1 MIIAIDGPAATG
13 KSTTAKALAQRLAFT
28 YLDTGAM
35 YRAVTLLTLRK
46 KIKISENSDLIS
58 LLERFDLKIEQHENK
73 ILVILNGE
81 DVSDEIRRLDVTEN
95 VSEVS
100 ALSIVRKT
108 LVKIQRKVAN
118 DQNCVVEG
126 RDIGTVVFP
135 NAEVKFYVVADYDV
149 RAKRR
154 LLDFKRLGEEK
165 SIDNLIEEIKK
176 RDKYDSERKDSPLLK
191 ANDAIEVD
199 TTNMT
204 IEQQVDTMY
213 KKIKLIEGKK

>member
-46 KIKISENSDLIS
+46 KIKISENFDLIS
-58 LLERFDLKIEQHENK
+58 LLEQFDLKIEQHENK

-95 VSEVS
+95 VSQVS

-108 LVKIQRKVAN
+108 LVKIQRKIAN

-135 NAEVKFYVVADYDV
+135 NAEVKFYVVADYAV

-165 SIDNLIEEIKK
+165 SIDNLIKEIKN

-204 IEQQVDTMY
+204 IEEQVNIMY

>member
-46 KIKISENSDLIS
+46 KIKISENFDLIS
-58 LLERFDLKIEQHENK
+58 LLEQFDLKIEQHENK

-165 SIDNLIEEIKK
+165 SIDNLIKEIKN

-204 IEQQVDTMY
+204 IEEQVNIMY

>member
-13 KSTTAKALAQRLAFT
+13 KSTTAEALAQRLAFT

-46 KIKISENSDLIS
+46 KIKISENFDLIS
-58 LLERFDLKIEQHENK
+58 LLEQFDLKIEQHENK

-95 VSEVS
+95 VSQVS

-108 LVKIQRKVAN
+108 LVKIQRKIAN

-165 SIDNLIEEIKK
+165 SIDNLIKEIKN

-191 ANDAIEVD
+191 ANDAIEID

-204 IEQQVDTMY
+204 IEEQVNIMY

>member
-46 KIKISENSDLIS
+46 KIKISENFDLIS
-58 LLERFDLKIEQHENK
+58 LLEQFDLKIEQYENK

-95 VSEVS
+95 VSQVS

-108 LVKIQRKVAN
+108 LVKIQRKIAN

-165 SIDNLIEEIKK
+165 SIDNLIKEIKN

-204 IEQQVDTMY
+204 IEEQVNIMY

>member
-135 NAEVKFYVVADYDV
+135 NAEGKFYVVADYDV

-165 SIDNLIEEIKK
+165 SIDNLIEEIKN

>member
-46 KIKISENSDLIS
+46 KIKISENFDLIS
-58 LLERFDLKIEQHENK
+58 LLEQFDLKIEQHENK

-95 VSEVS
+95 VSQVS

-108 LVKIQRKVAN
+108 LVKIQRKIAN

-154 LLDFKRLGEEK
+154 LLDFKRLGEKK
-165 SIDNLIEEIKK
+165 SIDNLIKEIKN

-204 IEQQVDTMY
+204 IEEQVNIMY

>member
-46 KIKISENSDLIS
+46 KIKISENFDLIS
-58 LLERFDLKIEQHENK
+58 LLEQFDLKIEQHENK

-108 LVKIQRKVAN
+108 LVKIQRKIAN

-165 SIDNLIEEIKK
+165 SIDNLIKEIKN
-176 RDKYDSERKDSPLLK
+176 RDKYDSEREDSPLLK

-204 IEQQVDTMY
+204 IEEQVNIMY

>member
-1 MIIAIDGPAATG
+1 MIIALDGPAATG

-165 SIDNLIEEIKK
+165 SIDNLIEEIKN

>member
-46 KIKISENSDLIS
+46 KIKISENFDLIS
-58 LLERFDLKIEQHENK
+58 LLEQFDLKIEQHENK

-81 DVSDEIRRLDVTEN
+81 DVSGKIRRLDVTEN

-108 LVKIQRKVAN
+108 LVKIQRKIAN

-154 LLDFKRLGEEK
+154 LLDFKRLGEKK
-165 SIDNLIEEIKK
+165 SIDNLIKEIKN
-176 RDKYDSERKDSPLLK
+176 RDKYDSEREDSPLLK

-204 IEQQVDTMY
+204 IEEQVNIMY

>member
-154 LLDFKRLGEEK
+154 PVSYTHLRAHETGRNVLMPGE
-165 SIDNLIEEIKK
+165 
-176 RDKYDSERKDSPLLK
+176 R
-191 ANDAIEVD
+191 
-199 TTNMT
+199 
-204 IEQQVDTMY
+204 
-213 KKIKLIEGKK
+213 